1 MTRVIDEIGENAHE
15 MRHLSELHSHALSV
29 IVPFYAAPESPW
41 LLERLDDL
49 CGHFPERDD
58 IEFIVVDSGSAPRA
72 RERCRQICAGHGIRY
87 MRCNRVGKTFDIAS
101 TRNFGA
107 RHARGRLI
115 MFFDVDFRVAPDFWD
130 RLLKLAA
137 ALGILEIKSSFLC
150 LRILDLDE
158 QTTKKFLSDNAKFIP
173 PDGQAF
179 LYWTTGWLFG
189 LALVVD
195 RLHYLSIGGNQ
206 EAFRGYGSEDIEM
219 YRRLLLERSML
230 PRVDGELVAKDLKDF
245 ERVIGPMLGYLH
257 RCIEHIASPTVRAD
271 LSAFHLWHPRTG
283 RHSQSGSQWIKNILL
298 SSKFYVIFNR
308 DGEHPPPLIDG
319 AVADNRVL
327 FVGDEPEKAPHC
339 LRDIFPILGSP
350 ICVSE
355 GEFVDDRGRLSGTK
369 FGSFLRE
376 RGISLVLF
384 HDPDKNADRR
394 QLYDWCRGKKLG
406 VLCFGRGVLPNSW
419 FFDENGCGGG
429 SYSASRWDKPLMKE
443 EERETLD
450 YIKRAGGALAEAK
463 RLFAEVS
470 GGAVGA
476 EKFCR
481 FVHFLRYEFY
491 SFAELRASTLRATA
505 SRHSPTAALPPLNF
519 YEMRLPGKPQVVYA
533 RAACGAP
540 PSRALSLA
548 AVLQRKCLKR
558 VFIIRRK
565 AASRRMPL
573 PSSLRRPILLILTRV
588 LGAQSAVYLWMVRVA
603 MARGIDLLSPSSS
616 SFRRG
621 TRMVTIPPPT

>member
-87 MRCNRVGKTFDIAS
+87 MRCNRVGKTFDIAPV
-101 TRNFGA
+101 RNFGA

-137 ALGILEIKSSFLC
+137 ALGILETKSSFLC
-150 LRILDLDE
+150 LRLVDLDE
-158 QTTKKFLSDNAKFIP
+158 QATKEFLSDNSKFIP
-173 PDGQAF
+173 PAGPVF
-179 LYWTTGWLFG
+179 LCKAYTKLFYSW
-189 LALVVD
+189 LVVD
-195 RLHYLSIGGNQ
+195 RLHYLSIGGNR
-206 EAFRGYGSEDIEM
+206 EAFRGYGSEDTEM
-219 YRRLLLERSML
+219 CRRLLLERSML
-230 PRVDGELVAKDLKDF
+230 PRVDGEFVAKNLKDF
-245 ERVIGPMLGYLH
+245 ERVVQPVLRYFG
-257 RCIEHIASPTVRAD
+257 RCIRYTASPTLGAG
-271 LSAFHLWHPRTG
+271 LSTFHLWHPRTG
-283 RHSQSGSQWIKNILL
+283 RHYQAGSQRLKNMLL
-298 SSKFYVIFNR
+298 GGESYAMFNR

-327 FVGDEPEKAPHC
+327 FVGDEPEKALHC

-450 YIKRAGGALAEAK
+450 YIKRVGGALAEAK
-463 RLFAEVS
+463 RLCAEVS

-540 PSRALSLA
+540 PSRALFLA
-548 AVLQRKCLKR
+548 AVLQRKCLR
-558 VFIIRRK
+558 LIFIIRRWATWLK
-565 AASRRMPL
+565 